1 MSLVAARRALPFQST
16 RQTTPR
22 TAESLAVF
30 RTSNYCERTVGF
42 VRLIW
47 RRSGVCLGVTP
58 IDGLSAIQDA
68 GPRVAVAGLKLGGFR
83 SIAITMLETVRL
95 SLDALRAHKLRSFL
109 TLLGVILAVTTL
121 VAVMSVVAGLNFYVA
136 DKIANL
142 GANVFLV
149 TRFGIITSNDAW
161 VKAQKR
167 PLVTQ
172 EELVNLRAGMRTA
185 SQIAALLGT
194 SSDIRYGNDL
204 MQDVNILGVTP
215 NYSAVRSVNVA
226 SGRFLM
232 EADET
237 HHSPVCFIGGDVQK
251 KFFSNVDAIGKTI
264 RAGTHSYE
272 VVGVA
277 EVIGSALGQSQD
289 NFIYIPLG
297 TYSKEWGTQRDS
309 LVLFIQAQNAEMM
322 EASEDE
328 ARMLLRAWR
337 HTPWDDADS
346 FGIIGSDSIMGL
358 WKSLTGN
365 LFMVAVGLTAVFL
378 VVGGIVIM
386 NIMLASVT
394 ERTREIGLRRSLGAR
409 KKHIVLQFVTESAV
423 LAATGGLIGI
433 ILAYVLVAAARAAT
447 SIPMKTPM
455 SAVILS
461 LSVSTAVGLFFGIYP
476 AMRAAKL
483 DPIEALRADG

>member
-1 MSLVAARRALPFQST
+1 MGVA
-16 RQTTPR
+16 
-22 TAESLAVF
+22 
-30 RTSNYCERTVGF
+30 
-42 VRLIW
+42 
-47 RRSGVCLGVTP
+47 P
-58 IDGLSAIQDA
+58 IDRFSVV
-68 GPRVAVAGLKLGGFR
+68 PRLAPRAVDTSLKISRFR
-83 SIAITMLETVRL
+83 GTVITLLETLRL

-136 DKIANL
+136 DRIANL
-142 GANVFLV
+142 GANVYVLN
-149 TRFGIITSNDAW
+149 RFGIITSEDAW

-167 PLVTQ
+167 PLVTR
-172 EELVNLRAGMRTA
+172 EELDSLKAGMKTA
-185 SQIAALLGT
+185 SQIAALFGT
-194 SSDIRYGNDL
+194 VSDVRAGNDL
-204 MQDVNILGVTP
+204 LENVNILGVTS
-215 NYSAVRSVNVA
+215 NYSEVRSLNVGA
-226 SGRFLM
+226 GRFLT

-237 HHSPVCFIGGDVQK
+237 HRSPVCFIGADLAK
-251 KFFSNVDAIGKTI
+251 RFFSSVDPIGKTI

-272 VVGVA
+272 VIGVA
-277 EVIGSALGQSQD
+277 AVIGSALGQSQD
-289 NFIYIPLG
+289 NFMLIPLG
-297 TYSKEWGTQRDS
+297 TFSKEWGTQRDS
-309 LVLFIQAQNAEMM
+309 LALFIQAQSAEMM
-322 EASEDE
+322 AACEDE

-337 HTPWDDADS
+337 HIPWDAPDN

-358 WKSLTGN
+358 WNSLTGN

-409 KKHIVLQFVTESAV
+409 RKHIVLQFVTESAV

-433 ILAYVLVAAARAAT
+433 GLAYAVVAVARAAT
-447 SIPMKTPM
+447 SIPMRTPI

-461 LSVSTAVGLFFGIYP
+461 LAVSTAVGLFFGIYP

-483 DPIEALRADG
+483 DPIEALRAEG

>member
-1 MSLVAARRALPFQST
+1 
-16 RQTTPR
+16 
-22 TAESLAVF
+22 
-30 RTSNYCERTVGF
+30 
-42 VRLIW
+42 
-47 RRSGVCLGVTP
+47 
-58 IDGLSAIQDA
+58 
-68 GPRVAVAGLKLGGFR
+68 
-83 SIAITMLETVRL
+83 MLETVRL

-172 EELVNLRAGMRTA
+172 EELVNLRTGMRTA

-194 SSDIRYGNDL
+194 SSDIRHGNDL
-204 MQDVNILGVTP
+204 MQDVNVLGVTP

-433 ILAYVLVAAARAAT
+433 ILAYLVVAAARAAT